1 MNEKADNRTSQTFR
15 SGPCLVFRPPRR
27 KRKTKRRRDGNR
39 RTIEPPP
46 KVEDQRTGL

>member
-15 SGPCLVFRPPRR
+15 SGPCLVFRPPGR

-46 KVEDQRTGL
+46 KAEDQQTGL